1 MRMRSGGAALKGG
14 RELADLIAE
23 ICAERTPRLST
34 FSRFNLWIQHAAF
47 YRGECDISATIG
59 EFGKSVATRKI
70 SSVT

>member
-47 YRGECDISATIG
+47 YRGECDISIG
-59 EFGKSVATRKI
+59 EFGKSVATRKF

>member
-14 RELADLIAE
+14 RELAELIAE
-23 ICAERTPRLST
+23 ICAPRLST

-47 YRGECDISATIG
+47 YRGECDISIG
-59 EFGKSVATRKI
+59 EFGKSVATRKF